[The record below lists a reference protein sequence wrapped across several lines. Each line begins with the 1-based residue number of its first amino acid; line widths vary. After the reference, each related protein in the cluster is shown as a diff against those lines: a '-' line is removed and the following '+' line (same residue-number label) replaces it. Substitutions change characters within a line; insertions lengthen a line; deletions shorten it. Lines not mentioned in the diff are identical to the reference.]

1 MKMQVDTNKPAADGE
16 RMQRIINQSQG
27 KMNFKYIP
35 GTGSDG
41 VPDAAYPVFNP
52 KWKKPDDYEFTLMQP
67 QLTICDGSV
76 TFFEPHWEDMP
87 TYYQVVK
94 GMFDLENKGVVG
106 AQHLLY
112 SDACDFSH
120 AQKLR

>member
-1 MKMQVDTNKPAADGE
+1 MEKAG
-16 RMQRIINQSQG
+16 RLRI
-27 KMNFKYIP
+27 
-35 GTGSDG
+35 
-41 VPDAAYPVFNP
+41 
-52 KWKKPDDYEFTLMQP
+52 TLMQP

-76 TFFEPHWEDMP
+76 TFFEPQWEDMP
-87 TYYQVVK
+87 TYYQVAK